1 MNEHDHNLILRLAFD
16 SLPAK
21 IADQWNDS
29 FDAAY
34 ETCMWPDTY
43 AVNLKRDET
52 GVWRNYFPRT
62 SRKPGKSQF
71 ESNLPDLEFYAS
83 KLMLSL
89 KNGDFNEAGRFL
101 GVFSHLLAD
110 FAQPAHWYEKESAL
124 LMPPPAE
131 LGHRHLHSMIESVES
146 SLERLDA
153 TPAVFADSIEE
164 LLFKLSRKFQQLM
177 ESTVS
182 AIVPMIAALYADDI
196 EQATHVLNPV
206 MEKAAA
212 ILADCVATFHAV
224 AFDDFTNA
232 ERDTLRRCPLS
243 EASPATF
250 DMENVFGQRPLTGS
264 FTLKPYC
271 DSPTPFA
278 MATDKGKLISDCV
291 CAIPYAMPEGDRPMW
306 SWMEYAIPAGLY
318 NRFETFVGLC
328 ENAVPQAS
336 VRFEILSGEKVLSAT
351 GMMKAGEPAIFLSAE
366 IANITHLKL
375 IVHTDGSTDKL
386 AFPLWGNAAFIK

>member
-1 MNEHDHNLILRLAFD
+1 
-16 SLPAK
+16 
-21 IADQWNDS
+21 
-29 FDAAY
+29 
-34 ETCMWPDTY
+34 MWPDTY
-43 AVNLKRDET
+43 AVNLKRDDT

-71 ESNLPDLEFYAS
+71 KSNLPDLKFYAS
-83 KLMLSL
+83 KIMGAL

-146 SLERLDA
+146 SLKRLDT
-153 TPAVFADSIEE
+153 TPAVFADSIKE
-164 LLFKLSRKFQQLM
+164 LRFKLPRRFQQLM

-196 EQATHVLNPV
+196 EQATNVFNPV

-232 ERDTLRRCPLS
+232 ERDTLRRCPL
-243 EASPATF
+243 
-250 DMENVFGQRPLTGS
+250 TG
-264 FTLKPYC
+264 
-271 DSPTPFA
+271 
-278 MATDKGKLISDCV
+278 
-291 CAIPYAMPEGDRPMW
+291 
-306 SWMEYAIPAGLY
+306 
-318 NRFETFVGLC
+318 
-328 ENAVPQAS
+328 
-336 VRFEILSGEKVLSAT
+336 
-351 GMMKAGEPAIFLSAE
+351 
-366 IANITHLKL
+366 
-375 IVHTDGSTDKL
+375 
-386 AFPLWGNAAFIK
+386 